1 MPSAAHVSFPADGV
15 GMVLMDDPPK
25 NFGSYELL
33 ARIEEGVEEVKAAGA
48 RVLLLASDVP
58 GYFMAHAWLPDVLN
72 AYEGG
77 KPSGDPRLWRR
88 LTNELERGPL
98 ISISVNH
105 AQAWGGGAELSW
117 ACNLRVAGESATYC
131 QVESILGVIPGGGG
145 TVRLSRL
152 VGQSKAME
160 ILLAGEPM
168 TAEELHTLGLVN
180 KIFPDDDLR
189 AGAIAW
195 GALIATR
202 PQWSLQAC
210 KRGLLQAWDMHF
222 EDACRIENYIFNS
235 MMRPRTI
242 EIMRKIQDRYDAG
255 ADSWEAYDL
264 QR

>member
-1 MPSAAHVSFPADGV
+1 MTAAAHVSFPAEGV
-15 GMVLMDDPPK
+15 GMILIDNPPK

-33 ARIEEGVEEVKAAGA
+33 ARLEEGINEVKSAGA

-77 KPSGDPRLWRR
+77 KPSGDTKLWRR
-88 LTNELERGPL
+88 VTNELERGPL

-117 ACNLRVAGESATYC
+117 ACNLRVAGQGATYC
-131 QVESILGVIPGGGG
+131 QVESILGVIPGAGG

-152 VGQSKAME
+152 IGQSKAME
-160 ILLAGEPM
+160 ILISGEPM
-168 TAEELHTLGLVN
+168 TAEELSAIGLVN
-180 KIFPDDDLR
+180 KVFDDKDLR
-189 AGAIAW
+189 EEAIAW

-202 PQWSLQAC
+202 PHWSLQAC

-235 MMRPRTI
+235 TIQPRTI
-242 EIMRKIQDRYDAG
+242 EVMRRIQSRYDAG

-264 QR
+264 QH